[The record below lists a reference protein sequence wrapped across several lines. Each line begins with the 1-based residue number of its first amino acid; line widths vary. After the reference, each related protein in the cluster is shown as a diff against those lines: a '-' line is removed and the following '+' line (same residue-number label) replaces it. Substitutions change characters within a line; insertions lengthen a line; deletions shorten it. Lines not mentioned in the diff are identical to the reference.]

1 MDSCCL
7 HMPALIN
14 CLLDFLSSLGYQD
27 GHLPPNPFS
36 PHLAFTSASQ
46 KNAFS
51 EHPATPGSGSI
62 TLPGSLEGM
71 G

>member
-1 MDSCCL
+1 MA
-7 HMPALIN
+7 ALIN
-14 CLLDFLSSLGYQD
+14 FLLDFLFSLGYQD

-36 PHLAFTSASQ
+36 PHLAFTARSQ
-46 KNAFS
+46 KSAFS

-62 TLPGSLEGM
+62 TLPGSLEGL